1 MNLLRKKEVTPA
13 DNVQFDINAIVAEAQ
28 AMPKVAHVPTF
39 RDGPVYSDAIARMVG
54 MWALQNAA
62 ALKYQGDSVET
73 LEAKIAEVSAQRGA
87 QNRIATEAR
96 LAIHKEVGG
105 FEGLHMARLAGLSPT
120 VDPDTFARQR
130 AAEGE
135 AHRLGTE
142 LATLQPQL
150 HAAKQHEAVKQDAAA
165 IVAALL
171 SVFN

>member
-1 MNLLRKKEVTPA
+1 MSLLRKKETA
-13 DNVQFDINAIVAEAQ
+13 STAGVQFDINAIVAEAQ
-28 AMPKVAHVPTF
+28 ALPKVVQRPTF
-39 RDGPVYSDAIARMVG
+39 RDGAVYADAIARSVG
-54 MWALQNAA
+54 MWAYQNAA

-73 LEAKIAEVSAQRGA
+73 LTAKIAEVSAQRGE

-142 LATLQPQL
+142 MNNLQPQL
-150 HAAKQHEAVKQDAAA
+150 HAAKQHEAIKQEAAA

-171 SVFN
+171 SVLD